1 MGVEA
6 TPPSAPLVRAL
17 GPQQAEVVK
26 RNQSKYD
33 FVMGSFETIR
43 TMCPLFLSVLHAIG
57 AATRTSVCSLI
68 CSCKK
73 QQSVV

>member
-33 FVMGSFETIR
+33 FVM
-43 TMCPLFLSVLHAIG
+43 
-57 AATRTSVCSLI
+57 
-68 CSCKK
+68 
-73 QQSVV
+73 

>member
-33 FVMGSFETIR
+33 FVMVRVWVEDQ
-43 TMCPLFLSVLHAIG
+43 LFLN
-57 AATRTSVCSLI
+57 
-68 CSCKK
+68 
-73 QQSVV
+73 